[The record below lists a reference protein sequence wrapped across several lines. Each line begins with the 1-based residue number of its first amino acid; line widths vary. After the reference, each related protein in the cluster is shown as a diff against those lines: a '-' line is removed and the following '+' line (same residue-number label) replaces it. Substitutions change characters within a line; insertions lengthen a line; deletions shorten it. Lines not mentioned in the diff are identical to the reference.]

1 MTLLLFVTYKVRS
14 TMFDKLIYIETF
26 GCQMNVNDSERIVT
40 MLADLGYAP
49 TNDPA
54 SADMILL
61 NTCSVRGGA
70 EEKVYR
76 RLANLRI
83 YKRDGKKQIIAV
95 GGCVAQQEG
104 EELLR
109 KLPYLDLV
117 IGTHNLHLLQD
128 MVRGAERGER
138 RSETSFIDNDL
149 RLDLFPSIKGES
161 RLSRFVTVM
170 QGCDN
175 FCSYCIV
182 PYVRGREISRRS
194 SDILTE
200 VRQLADEG
208 VREVILLGQ
217 NVNSYGLKSDHE
229 PSFAELIRQVA
240 DVDGIDRIR
249 FTTSHP
255 KDMSDELIACFG
267 DIPKLSGQIHLPA
280 QSGSDAV
287 LKLMG
292 RGYTRESYL
301 GKVRKLKSIRPDI
314 VITGD
319 IIVGFPGESD
329 ADFEQTLSLMEEVRY
344 IDLFSFVYSPR
355 PGTKAAELSDDLPR
369 AVKMARLDRL
379 MELQRRH
386 TMEISLPYVGSLMTV
401 LVEGEGKLPG
411 QISGKADIGRIVN
424 FTGDSSLIGSF
435 VDVRITKAYPNSF
448 LGEL

>member
-1 MTLLLFVTYKVRS
+1 ML
-14 TMFDKLIYIETF
+14 DKLLYIETY
-26 GCQMNVNDSERIVT
+26 GCQMNVNDSERIVS
-40 MLADLGYAP
+40 MLGDLGYAP

-54 SADMILL
+54 SSDMILL

-70 EEKVYR
+70 EDKVYK

-117 IGTHNLHLLQD
+117 IGTHNLHLLPE
-128 MVRGAERGER
+128 MVRGAEGGER
-138 RSETSFIDNDL
+138 RSETTFIDNDQ

-182 PYVRGREISRRS
+182 PFVRGREISRRS
-194 SDILTE
+194 ADILAE

-217 NVNSYGLKSDHE
+217 NVNSYGLKTGSE

-240 DVDGIDRIR
+240 GITGIDRIR

-255 KDMSDELIACFG
+255 KDMSDELISCFG
-267 DIPKLSGQIHLPA
+267 DVPKLSGQIHLPA

-292 RGYTRESYL
+292 RGYTRASYL
-301 GKVRKLKSIRPDI
+301 DKVRSLKSLRPDL
-314 VITGD
+314 VFTGD

-355 PGTKAAELSDDLPR
+355 PGTRAAGMSDDLPR
-369 AVKMARLDRL
+369 AVKMARLERL

-386 TMEISLPYVGSLMTV
+386 TGEISAPYVGSVMTV

-411 QISGKADIGRIVN
+411 QVSGKADIGRIVN
-424 FTGDSSLIGSF
+424 FTGDRSLIGSF
-435 VDVRITKAYPNSF
+435 VDVRIIKAYPNSF

>member
-1 MTLLLFVTYKVRS
+1 ML
-14 TMFDKLIYIETF
+14 DKLLYIETF
-26 GCQMNVNDSERIVT
+26 GCQMNVNDSERVVS

-54 SADMILL
+54 TADMILL

-83 YKRDGKKQIIAV
+83 YKRDGKKQVIAV

-117 IGTHNLHLLQD
+117 IGTHNLHLLPD

-138 RSETSFIDNDL
+138 RSETTFIDNDQ

-182 PYVRGREISRRS
+182 PFVRGREISRRS
-194 SDILTE
+194 ADILDE

-217 NVNSYGLKSDHE
+217 NVNSYGLKSESE
-229 PSFAELIRQVA
+229 PTFSELIRQVS
-240 DVDGIDRIR
+240 VINGIDRIR

-267 DIPKLSGQIHLPA
+267 DVPKLSGQIHLPA
-280 QSGSDAV
+280 QSGSNAV

-301 GKVRKLKSIRPDI
+301 DKVQKLKALRPDI
-314 VITGD
+314 VFTGD

-329 ADFEQTLSLMEEVRY
+329 EDFELTLSLMEEVRY

-355 PGTKAAELSDDLPR
+355 PGTKAAELHDDLSK
-369 AVKMARLDRL
+369 ATKMARLDRL

-386 TMEISLPYVGSLMTV
+386 TLEICQPYVGSTMAV

-411 QISGKADIGRIVN
+411 QVSGKADIGRIVN
-424 FTGDSSLIGSF
+424 FVGDSSLVGSF
-435 VDVRITKAYPNSF
+435 VDVKISKAYPNSF
-448 LGEL
+448 LGEI

>member
-1 MTLLLFVTYKVRS
+1 ML
-14 TMFDKLIYIETF
+14 DKLLYIETY

-54 SADMILL
+54 SSDMILL

-70 EEKVYR
+70 EEKIYR

-117 IGTHNLHLLQD
+117 IGTHNLHLLPE
-128 MVRGAERGER
+128 MVRSAEQGER
-138 RSETSFIDNDL
+138 RSETAFIDNDQ
-149 RLDLFPSIKGES
+149 RLDLFPTIKGES

-194 SDILTE
+194 ADILAE

-217 NVNSYGLKSDHE
+217 NVNSYGLKGEGE
-229 PSFAELIRQVA
+229 PTFPELIRQVA
-240 DVDGIDRIR
+240 ETPGIDRIR

-255 KDMSDELIACFG
+255 KDMSDQLIACFG
-267 DIPKLSGQIHLPA
+267 DVPELSGQIHLPA

-287 LKLMG
+287 LKRMG
-292 RGYTRESYL
+292 RGYTRDSYL
-301 GKVRKLKSIRPDI
+301 DKVRKLKALRPDI
-314 VITGD
+314 VFTGD
-319 IIVGFPGESD
+319 IIVGFPGESEE
-329 ADFEQTLSLMEEVRY
+329 DFEQTLSLMEEVRY

-355 PGTKAAELSDDLPR
+355 PGTKAAEFADDLPR
-369 AVKMARLDRL
+369 SVKMARLDRL

-386 TMEISLPYVGSLMTV
+386 TGEICAPYVGSLMTV
-401 LVEGEGKLPG
+401 LVEGEGKLSG
-411 QISGKADIGRIVN
+411 QVSGKSDIGRIVN
-424 FTGDSSLIGSF
+424 FKGDRSLIGSF
-435 VDVRITKAYPNSF
+435 ADVRIIKAYPNSF

>member
-1 MTLLLFVTYKVRS
+1 
-14 TMFDKLIYIETF
+14 MFDKLLYIETF
-26 GCQMNVNDSERIVT
+26 GCQMNVNDSERIVS

-49 TNDPA
+49 TNDAA
-54 SADMILL
+54 SSDMILL

-70 EEKVYR
+70 EEKVYN

-117 IGTHNLHLLQD
+117 IGTHNLHLLPD

-138 RSETSFIDNDL
+138 RSETAFIDNDQ

-194 SDILTE
+194 VDILTE

-208 VREVILLGQ
+208 VKEVILLGQ
-217 NVNSYGLKSDHE
+217 NVNSYGHASEHE
-229 PSFAELIRQVA
+229 PSFAGLIRKVA
-240 DVDGIDRIR
+240 EIHGIDRIR

-267 DIPKLSGQIHLPA
+267 DIPKLCGQIHLPA

-292 RGYTRESYL
+292 RGYTRRSYL
-301 GKVRKLKSIRPDI
+301 DKIHKLKAIRPDI

-319 IIVGFPGESD
+319 IIVGFPGETDS
-329 ADFEQTLSLMEEVRY
+329 DFEQTLTLMEEVRY
-344 IDLFSFVYSPR
+344 IDLFSFVYSAR
-355 PGTKAAELSDDLPR
+355 PGTKAAEMNDNLPR
-369 AVKMARLDRL
+369 AEKMARLNLL

-386 TMEISLPYVGSLMTV
+386 TQEISKTYIGSVMSV
-401 LVEGEGKLPG
+401 LVEGEGRLPG

-424 FTGDSSLIGSF
+424 FTGVNSLVGAF
-435 VDVRITKAYPNSF
+435 ADVRIVKAYPNSL
-448 LGEL
+448 LGELEKR

>member
-1 MTLLLFVTYKVRS
+1 
-14 TMFDKLIYIETF
+14 MFDKLLYIETF
-26 GCQMNVNDSERIVT
+26 GCQMNVNDSERIVST
-40 MLADLGYAP
+40 LADLGYAP

-70 EEKVYR
+70 EEKVYK

-109 KLPYLDLV
+109 KLPYVDLV
-117 IGTHNLHLLQD
+117 IGTHNLHLLSD

-138 RSETSFIDNDL
+138 RSETTFIDNDQ
-149 RLDLFPSIKGES
+149 RLDLFPSIRGES

-182 PYVRGREISRRS
+182 PFVRGREISRRS
-194 SDILTE
+194 ADILAE
-200 VRQLADEG
+200 VRQLAGEG

-217 NVNSYGLKSDHE
+217 NVNSYGLKTERE
-229 PSFAELIRQVA
+229 PTFAELLRQVA
-240 DVDGIDRIR
+240 EIEGIDRIR

-267 DIPKLSGQIHLPA
+267 DVPKLSGQIHLPA

-287 LKLMG
+287 LKRMG
-292 RGYTRESYL
+292 RGYSRGTYL
-301 GKVRKLKSIRPDI
+301 DKVHKLKALRLDI
-314 VITGD
+314 VITGE
-319 IIVGFPGESD
+319 IIVGFPGETD
-329 ADFEQTLSLMEEVRY
+329 EDFEQTLSLMEEVRY

-355 PGTKAAELSDDLPR
+355 PGTKAAELNDDLPR
-369 AVKMARLDRL
+369 AVKMARLNSL

-386 TMEISLPYVGSLMTV
+386 TSEISRTYVGSTMTV

-424 FTGDSSLIGSF
+424 FAGDSSLIGSF
-435 VDVRITKAYPNSF
+435 VEVKIVKAYPNSL

>member
-1 MTLLLFVTYKVRS
+1 ML
-14 TMFDKLIYIETF
+14 DKLLYIETF
-26 GCQMNVNDSERIVT
+26 GCQMNVNDSERIIS

-49 TNDPA
+49 TNEPSA
-54 SADMILL
+54 ADMILL

-83 YKRDGKKQIIAV
+83 YKRDGKKQVIAV

-117 IGTHNLHLLQD
+117 IGTHNLHLLPE

-138 RSETSFIDNDL
+138 RSETAFIDNDQ
-149 RLDLFPSIKGES
+149 RLDLFPSIRGES

-194 SDILTE
+194 ADILSE
-200 VRQLADEG
+200 VGQLADEG

-217 NVNSYGLKSDHE
+217 NVNSYGLKTADE
-229 PSFAELIRQVA
+229 PSFAGLIRQVA
-240 DVDGIDRIR
+240 AISGIERIR

-292 RGYTRESYL
+292 RGYTRASYL
-301 GKVRKLKSIRPDI
+301 DKVRKLRAIRPDI
-314 VITGD
+314 AITGD
-319 IIVGFPGESD
+319 IIVGFPGETA

-355 PGTKAAELSDDLPR
+355 PGTRAAELGDDLPR
-369 AVKMARLDRL
+369 EEKMARLDRL
-379 MELQRRH
+379 MALQRRH
-386 TMEISLPYVGSLMTV
+386 TSEISQTYIGSVMSV

-411 QISGKADIGRIVN
+411 QLSGKGDIGRIVN
-424 FTGDSSLIGSF
+424 FPGDSSLIGSF
-435 VDVRITKAYPNSF
+435 VDVRIIKAYPNSL

>member
-1 MTLLLFVTYKVRS
+1 ML
-14 TMFDKLIYIETF
+14 DKLLYIETF
-26 GCQMNVNDSERIVT
+26 GCQMNVNDSERIVS
-40 MLADLGYAP
+40 MLAELGYVP
-49 TNDPA
+49 TNSPA
-54 SADMILL
+54 AADMILL

-104 EELLR
+104 DRLLE

-117 IGTHNLHLLQD
+117 IGTHNLHLLPD

-138 RSETSFIDNDL
+138 RSETTFIDNEE
-149 RLDLFPSIKGES
+149 RLDLFPTINGES

-182 PYVRGREISRRS
+182 PFVRGREISRRS
-194 SDILTE
+194 GDILAE
-200 VRQLADEG
+200 VRQLAEDG

-217 NVNSYGLKSDHE
+217 NVNSYGLKSDSE
-229 PSFAELIRQVA
+229 PSFATLIRRVA
-240 DVDGIDRIR
+240 EIEGINRIR

-255 KDMSDELIACFG
+255 KDISDELIACFA
-267 DIPKLSGQIHLPA
+267 DIPQLSGQIHLPA
-280 QSGSDAV
+280 QSGSDKV
-287 LKLMG
+287 LKSMG
-292 RGYTRESYL
+292 RGYTRDSYL
-301 GKVRKLKSIRPDI
+301 DKVARLRGVRPDL
-314 VITGD
+314 VFTGD
-319 IIVGFPGESD
+319 IIVGFPGETEY
-329 ADFEQTLSLMEEVRY
+329 DFEQTISLMESVRY

-355 PGTKAAELSDDLPR
+355 PGTKAAELPDDLPK
-369 AVKMARLDRL
+369 AEKMARLDRL
-379 MELQRRH
+379 MQLQRRH
-386 TMEISLPYVGSLMTV
+386 TSEICSRYLNTNMTV

-411 QISGKADIGRIVN
+411 QVSGKGDIGRIVN
-424 FTGDSSLIGSF
+424 FAGDRSLIGSF
-435 VDVRITKAYPNSF
+435 VDVRIIKAYPNSF

>member
-1 MTLLLFVTYKVRS
+1 ML
-14 TMFDKLIYIETF
+14 DKLLYIETY

-40 MLADLGYAP
+40 MMAGLGYAP

-54 SADMILL
+54 SSDMILL

-70 EEKVYR
+70 EEKVYK

-117 IGTHNLHLLQD
+117 IGTHNLHLLPE
-128 MVRGAERGER
+128 MVRSAEHGAR
-138 RSETSFIDNDL
+138 RSETTFIDNDQ

-194 SDILTE
+194 ADIQAE

-208 VREVILLGQ
+208 VREIILLGQ
-217 NVNSYGLKSDHE
+217 NVNSYGLKTGHE
-229 PSFAELIRQVA
+229 PSFAELIRKVA
-240 DVDGIDRIR
+240 DISGIDRIR

-255 KDMSDELIACFG
+255 KDMSPELIACFG
-267 DIPKLSGQIHLPA
+267 DVPKLSGQIHLPA

-292 RGYTRESYL
+292 RGYTRDSYL
-301 GKVRKLKSIRPDI
+301 DKVHRLKAVRPDI

-319 IIVGFPGESD
+319 IIVGFPGEND
-329 ADFEQTLSLMEEVRY
+329 ADFDQTLSLMEEVRY

-355 PGTKAAELSDDLPR
+355 PGTKAAEMRDDLPR
-369 AVKMARLDRL
+369 EVKMRRLDRL

-386 TMEISLPYVGSLMTV
+386 TGEISAPYVGSVMSV

-411 QISGKADIGRIVN
+411 QVSGKADIGRIVN
-424 FTGDSSLIGSF
+424 FTGDRSLIGSF
-435 VDVRITKAYPNSF
+435 VDVKIVKAYPNSF